1 MTPLEPLFARVV
13 LERES
18 LKSSKIIIPDAAGQ
32 RNAPNKGIVL
42 AVGPNVDESVKGLIG
57 KTVLFGKFA
66 GDWIKVG
73 DRDLYIVQDED
84 ILGVVK

>member
-1 MTPLEPLFARVV
+1 MLKPTFARVI

-18 LKSSKIIIPDAAGQ
+18 LKSKTSLIIPEIAEK
-32 RNAPNKGIVL
+32 RNAPTQGKVI
-42 AVGPNVDESVKGLIG
+42 AVGPTADDTVKEMIG